1 MPRLLTVTNVNKT
14 FFTDEKL
21 FKLNQPGN
29 TKMAVHAAKK
39 GGISTE
45 RMVVKRKTF
54 PKNVMIS
61 VGVSKLGKTLVFFSE
76 PGVKINAQYYR
87 YELLAGMHP
96 EMNNLS
102 RCD

>member
-1 MPRLLTVTNVNKT
+1 MPRFLTVTNVNKT

-21 FKLNQPGN
+21 FKLNQPRN
-29 TKMAVHAAKK
+29 TQNGSVCCKER
-39 GGISTE
+39 GISTE
-45 RMVVKRKTF
+45 WMVVKRKTF
-54 PKNVMIS
+54 PKNLMIS
-61 VGVSKLGKTLVFFSE
+61 VGFSELGKTLVFFSE